1 MKQTVMIID
10 DDRVLL
16 SELAEAMEAEGYDVK
31 PYSDG
36 KSALLAAPKIMPDVI
51 LLDLKMDKVSG
62 FQVADKLNCSPKTE
76 NIPIIAMTGY
86 FTQEEYSLITR
97 ICGMKKCINKP
108 FKMEDIMS
116 EVSKI
121 LSDREQKKLEIK
133 SGGEKHEENEKGLD
147 KIEK

>member
-1 MKQTVMIID
+1 MKQIIMIID
-10 DDRVLL
+10 DDKVLL
-16 SELAEAMEAEGYDVK
+16 SELSEALESNGYIVR
-31 PYSDG
+31 PFSDG
-36 KSALLAAPKIMPDVI
+36 KTALAAAPRIMPDLI

-86 FTQEEYSLITR
+86 FTQDEYSLITR

-108 FKMEDIMS
+108 FAMEAIIAEVAKTLEGKEKNIEPVKNGGAQYEKS
-116 EVSKI
+116 E
-121 LSDREQKKLEIK
+121 E
-133 SGGEKHEENEKGLD
+133 LD

>member
-10 DDRVLL
+10 DDKVLL
-16 SELAEAMEAEGYDVK
+16 SELTEALEANGYQVR
-31 PYSDG
+31 PFSDG
-36 KSALLAAPKIMPDVI
+36 KTALAAAPRIMPDII

-86 FTQEEYSLITR
+86 FTQDEYSLITR

-108 FKMEDIMS
+108 FKMEDIIA

-121 LSDREQKKLEIK
+121 LAARDQISEPVK
-133 SGGEKHEENEKGLD
+133 SGGEQYEKNEELD